1 MFVTALLIKNIPPAL
16 HRRLKLLA
24 QDRRRSVQQ
33 EALLALE
40 RGLDPVRPAMI
51 LPEPVVPTHLLG
63 DELLAR
69 ARNRR
74 P

>member
-1 MFVTALLIKNIPPAL
+1 MVTALLIKNIPPAL
-16 HRRLKLLA
+16 HRRLKQLA
-24 QDRRRSVQQ
+24 QGRRRSVQQ

-51 LPEPVVPTHLLG
+51 LPEPVVPTQLLD

-69 ARNRR
+69 ARHRR
-74 P
+74 G

>member
-16 HRRLKLLA
+16 HRRLKRLA

-51 LPEPVVPTHLLG
+51 LPEPVVPTQLLD

-69 ARNRR
+69 ARLRR
-74 P
+74 

>member
-1 MFVTALLIKNIPPAL
+1 M
-16 HRRLKLLA
+16 
-24 QDRRRSVQQ
+24 QQ

-51 LPEPVVPTHLLG
+51 LPEPVVPTKLLD

-69 ARNRR
+69 ARDRR
-74 P
+74 

>member
-1 MFVTALLIKNIPPAL
+1 
-16 HRRLKLLA
+16 
-24 QDRRRSVQQ
+24 VQQ

-51 LPEPVVPTHLLG
+51 LPEPVGPTHLLG